1 MIFLISGVQ
10 KIFGNSTCLD
20 ERNVQTPSLLGWK
33 MGDWPVREEMSSSLL
48 LSGNTVTVT
57 TWIELLE
64 ALHDNSW
71 NHRIRRHRSR
81 YLFRGHSRA
90 EYELSPSL
98 SRNGG
103 AQVNLEKH
111 LLRNFVKY
119 AKSHLE
125 ASEDQPKNFWHWI
138 ALAQHHGLPT
148 RLLDW
153 TYSPLISAHFACSNL
168 ESMEHDGAIWMIDYH
183 RAHDHLQTSLKER
196 LVYEGA
202 HVFTDEMLSSVIKSL
217 EHVSDTSGSEQVI
230 FFEPP
235 SISSRIVNQFACF
248 SVQIGACKSMTDW
261 LHTYPDIWRKI
272 IVPAHLKWEVRDKL
286 DQSNIT
292 ERVLFPGLDGMCR
305 WLARQYFQR
314 NDKTYDEFSEFD

>member
-1 MIFLISGVQ
+1 MH
-10 KIFGNSTCLD
+10 
-20 ERNVQTPSLLGWK
+20 
-33 MGDWPVREEMSSSLL
+33 DWPAREYMNSNPPRSE
-48 LSGNTVTVT
+48 NTVTVK
-57 TWIELLE
+57 TWVELLE
-64 ALHDNSW
+64 ALHDSSW
-71 NHRIRRHRSR
+71 NDRIKRHRSR

-90 EYELSPSL
+90 EYEISPSL

-119 AKSHLE
+119 AKSHLD

-153 TYSPLISAHFACSNL
+153 TYSPLISAHFACANL
-168 ESMEHDGAIWMIDYH
+168 ESMEHDGAIWMVDYH
-183 RAHDHLQTSLKER
+183 RAHDHLEASLKER
-196 LVYEGA
+196 LVHEGA

-217 EHVSDTSGSEQVI
+217 EHVSDPSRSEQVV

-248 SVQIGACKSMTDW
+248 SVQIGACKPMTDW
-261 LHTYPDIWRKI
+261 LNTKPEIWRKI
-272 IVPAHLKWEVRDKL
+272 VIPAHLKWEVRDKL

-314 NDKTYDEFSEFD
+314 SDEIYNDGPALD

>member
-1 MIFLISGVQ
+1 MS
-10 KIFGNSTCLD
+10 
-20 ERNVQTPSLLGWK
+20 
-33 MGDWPVREEMSSSLL
+33 DWPLHDDEHSNPPRYE
-48 LSGNTVTVT
+48 NTVTAT
-57 TWIELLE
+57 SWAELLE
-64 ALHDNSW
+64 ALHDSSW
-71 NHRIRRHRSR
+71 NNRIRRHRSR

-119 AKSHLE
+119 AKSHLD

-153 TYSPLISAHFACSNL
+153 TYSPLISAHFACANL
-168 ESMEHDGAIWMIDYH
+168 DCMDHDGAIWMVDYH
-183 RAHDHLQTSLKER
+183 RAHDHLEASLKDR
-196 LVYEGA
+196 LVHEGA

-217 EHVSDTSGSEQVI
+217 EHVSDPSRSEQVV

-248 SVQIGACKSMTDW
+248 SVQIGACKPMTDW
-261 LHTYPDIWRKI
+261 LHAKPEIWRKI
-272 IVPAHLKWEVRDKL
+272 VIPAHLKWEIRDKL

-314 NDKTYDEFSEFD
+314 SDNTYDDSPALD

>member
-1 MIFLISGVQ
+1 MNNRPAREDIIL
-10 KIFGNSTCLD
+10 N
-20 ERNVQTPSLLGWK
+20 RSLS
-33 MGDWPVREEMSSSLL
+33 ES
-48 LSGNTVTVT
+48 TVTVT
-57 TWIELLE
+57 TWVELLE
-64 ALHDNSW
+64 ALHDSSW
-71 NHRIRRHRSR
+71 NQQIRRHRSH

-98 SRNGG
+98 SRKGG
-103 AQVNLEKH
+103 KQVNLEKH
-111 LLRNFVKY
+111 LLRNFIKY
-119 AKSHLE
+119 AKSHLG

-153 TYSPLISAHFACSNL
+153 TYSPLISAHFACANL
-168 ESMEHDGAIWMIDYH
+168 ESMEHDGAIWMVDYH
-183 RAHDHLQTSLKER
+183 RAHDHLEASLKER
-196 LVYEGA
+196 LFREGA

-217 EHVSDTSGSEQVI
+217 ENVSDPSRLEQVV

-248 SVQIGACKSMTDW
+248 SVQIGACKPMTDW
-261 LHTYPDIWRKI
+261 LHKKPDIWRKI
-272 IVPAHLKWEVRDKL
+272 VIPADLKWEIRDKL

-292 ERVLFPGLDGMCR
+292 ERVLFPGLDGMCS

-314 NDKTYDEFSEFD
+314 NDGIYYDGQTLD